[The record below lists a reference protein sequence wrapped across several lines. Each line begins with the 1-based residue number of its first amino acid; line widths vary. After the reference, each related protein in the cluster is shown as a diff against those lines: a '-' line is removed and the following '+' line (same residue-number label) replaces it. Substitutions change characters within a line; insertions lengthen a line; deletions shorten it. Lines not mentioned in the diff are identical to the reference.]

1 MAIVNDGKSVVTC
14 DAVILWDG
22 ITRPETD
29 TYDGVPAYNIKVALP
44 QNAAEVTELETL
56 CNTTLQHSEFKGAMP
71 QGGNWPIASLDL
83 AKFPA
88 DAARLTG
95 MVGVNAK
102 SKYVPQVYDANGQVL
117 QPMQYGQMLYPGAV
131 VRVLVGCYAFNN
143 KSKGLAFSLDG
154 IMIVDAVNAPKL
166 SVGGGMT
173 ESEKRNAFF
182 GGASAPTTAPSAAP
196 TMTPPSAAPSVQPAH
211 DILTPPPSAP
221 AAPAVVMRTASDGK
235 QYSEDTMRGWGWTEQ
250 QIQMCPVAG

>member
-1 MAIVNDGKSVVTC
+1 MATVNDGKSVVTC
-14 DAVILWDG
+14 DATILWDG

-29 TYDGVPAYNIKVALP
+29 TYDGVPSYNIKVALP
-44 QNAAEVTELETL
+44 QNAAEVTELEAL
-56 CNTTLQHSEFKGAMP
+56 CNATLQHSEFKGVMP
-71 QGGNWPIASLDL
+71 QGGNWPIVNLDL
-83 AKFPA
+83 TKFAA
-88 DAARLTG
+88 DAQRLTG
-95 MVGVNAK
+95 MVAVNAK

-173 ESEKRNAFF
+173 EGEKRNAFF
-182 GGASAPTTAPSAAP
+182 GAGAPGTAPSAAP
-196 TMTPPSAAPSVQPAH
+196 TAAPGVQPAH
-211 DILTPPPSAP
+211 DILTPPPSVP
-221 AAPAVVMRTASDGK
+221 ATPAVVMRTASDGK
-235 QYSEDTMRGWGWTEQ
+235 QYSEDTMRGWGWSEE

>member
-29 TYDGVPAYNIKVALP
+29 TYDGIPAYNIKVAIP
-44 QNAAEVTELETL
+44 QTAAEVAELEQL
-56 CNTTLQHSEFKGAMP
+56 CHTTLQHSEYKGVMP
-71 QGGNWPIASLDL
+71 HGGNWPITNLDL
-83 AKFPA
+83 TKFPA

-95 MVGVNAK
+95 MVGLNTK
-102 SKYVPQVYDANGQVL
+102 SKYVPTVYDANGQVL

-154 IMIVDAVNAPKL
+154 IVIVDAVNAPKL

-173 ESEKRNAFF
+173 DSEKRNAFF
-182 GGASAPTTAPSAAP
+182 GAGAPATAPSAAP
-196 TMTPPSAAPSVQPAH
+196 AMTPPSAAPNVQPAH

-221 AAPAVVMRTASDGK
+221 AAPA
-235 QYSEDTMRGWGWTEQ
+235 
-250 QIQMCPVAG
+250 AGSR